1 MEPQIVDYYNEFPNI
16 VNVIDKMND
25 ELVCLQ
31 GEYDLLK
38 KTYEISNDYPSMVN
52 KAMRTDNDMA
62 KLLYELYGKYNVCTS
77 IKKNEWY
84 FYDGK
89 MKKWRLSDGGIE
101 LRMKLS
107 NEIHNL
113 YMKKGREYMDTH
125 YADGCGL
132 PEPEPGED
140 SFDTHF
146 DIHFGNHYLKTC
158 INLKN
163 PRYKQKIM
171 KECKEVFY
179 KEDFLGNYKECIED
193 LSEYYKHDYY
203 GVFPKI

>member
-1 MEPQIVDYYNEFPNI
+1 MESQIADYYNELPNI

-25 ELVCLQ
+25 ELICLQ
-31 GEYDLLK
+31 DKYDLLK
-38 KTYEISNDYPSMVN
+38 KTYEIYTDYPSMVN
-52 KAMRTDNDMA
+52 KATETDNDMA

-84 FYDGK
+84 FYDME
-89 MKKWRLSDGGIE
+89 MKKWRLSDEGIE

-113 YMKKGREYMDTH
+113 YMKKGREYMDSIVN
-125 YADGCGL
+125 GCYL
-132 PEPEPGED
+132 PEPEPGGD
-140 SFDTHF
+140 SFQTN
-146 DIHFGNHYLKTC
+146 FGELYLKTC

-179 KEDFLGNYKECIED
+179 EKDFLGNYKGCIED

-203 GVFPKI
+203 GVFPKINN